1 MRLFFIVLHLIITLL
16 LIGVILLQKQDES
29 GQATGIKVRGTGNLL
44 SQITIG
50 LMLAFFS
57 NSLWI
62 AYMAKKSRVTKEKI
76 LIDQSQAQ
84 KQLKEETVA
93 DSQETQVQDVDFAP
107 EENPLAG
114 D

>member
-62 AYMAKKSRVTKEKI
+62 AYMAKKSRVAKENI

-84 KQLKEETVA
+84 QREKSANVAESQQAEEV
-93 DSQETQVQDVDFAP
+93 DLSQEESKALLVG
-107 EENPLAG
+107 E
-114 D
+114 